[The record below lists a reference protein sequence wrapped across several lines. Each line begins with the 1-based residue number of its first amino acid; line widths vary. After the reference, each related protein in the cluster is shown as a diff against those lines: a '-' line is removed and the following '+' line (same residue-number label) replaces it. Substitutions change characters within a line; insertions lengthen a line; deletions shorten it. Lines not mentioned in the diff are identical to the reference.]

1 MVKEEGTVIQ
11 VNEGEVIVAVL
22 QTSAC
27 DSCRA
32 KQGCGQAVL
41 SDWGDADRQAA
52 KNHFAIP
59 YQGNLKPGDR
69 VTLGIQEDTLSM
81 AAVWMYLWPLACAF
95 AALLVASGLK
105 FAEPLQLL
113 IALTGGGLAFLLTRR
128 RFQQVGQRWVP
139 QILATHPLN
148 PALIVKAE

>member
-11 VNEGEVIVAVL
+11 VKDGEVIVAVL

-27 DSCRA
+27 DTCRA

-59 YQGNLKPGDR
+59 YQGDLKPGDR

-81 AAVWMYLWPLACAF
+81 AAMWMYLWPLACAF
-95 AALLVASGLK
+95 AALLAASALNL
-105 FAEPLQLL
+105 AEPLQLL
-113 IALTGGGLAFLLTRR
+113 VALVGGGLAFLVTRQ
-128 RFQQVGQRWVP
+128 RFRQVGQRWVP
-139 QILATHPLN
+139 RILATHPLN
-148 PALIVKAE
+148 SSLIVKVE